1 MLSFIKNLFSSPE
14 TSPESAPAIS
24 QETAQMQS
32 QLLIDNQ
39 WVDAENGAKFE
50 RRHPTTNAL
59 VTEASAASVADAH
72 RAAESAHKAFKAW
85 RLSPPSERRRLL
97 LKAADILES
106 KTPQFI
112 EVMAAEVGASAL
124 WAGFNVHL
132 AANVFREAASLATQ
146 IQGETLPTDKPGAL
160 SMTLRQAVGT
170 IFSIVPWNGTVV
182 LAARAIA
189 YPIVCGNSVVF
200 RGSEASPRTH
210 ALVAEAVVEAGF
222 PAGVLN
228 YLSNSPATAPAVV
241 DALIAHKAVRRINFT
256 GSTRVGRII
265 AEKAAQHVKRCLLE
279 LGGKSPLVVLDDA
292 NVDEAVKA
300 AVFGSFLYQGQICMS
315 TERLVVD
322 EKVAD
327 EFVAKFAAR
336 AKELAAGDPAINP
349 ACIIG
354 PMINPSSGARINDLL
369 QDALSKGATV
379 ACGGLANGA
388 VMPATVLDH
397 VTADMKIYDEET
409 FGPITVVVRVK
420 SAEQAIEVANDSAY
434 GLSSGVFGRDVN
446 RALAVAMDLE
456 YGSVH
461 VNGAT
466 VQNEAQAPYG
476 GTKGSGYGR
485 FDGRAVI
492 DEFTELKWLTIEPQ
506 QQQYPF

>member
-1 MLSFIKNLFSSPE
+1 
-14 TSPESAPAIS
+14 
-24 QETAQMQS
+24 
-32 QLLIDNQ
+32 LI
-39 WVDAENGAKFE
+39 
-50 RRHPTTNAL
+50 
-59 VTEASAASVADAH
+59 TEAAAAGIEDA
-72 RAAESAHKAFKAW
+72 RKAAESAHAAYKTW

-97 LKAADILES
+97 LKTADILES
-106 KTPQFI
+106 KTPKFI
-112 EVMAAEVGASAL
+112 ETMAAEVGASAL

-146 IQGETLPTDKPGAL
+146 IQGETIPTDKPGAL
-160 SMTLRQAVGT
+160 SMTVRQSVGV
-170 IFSIVPWNGTVV
+170 IFSMVPWNGTVV

-200 RGSEASPRTH
+200 RGSEASPKTH
-210 ALVAEAVVEAGF
+210 ALISEALVEAGF
-222 PAGVLN
+222 PPGVLN
-228 YLSNSPATAPAVV
+228 YLSNAPQNAPEVV
-241 DALIAHKAVRRINFT
+241 DTLIAHKAVRRINFT
-256 GSTRVGRII
+256 GSTRVGRIV
-265 AEKAAQHVKRCLLE
+265 AEKAAQQLKRCLLE
-279 LGGKSPLVVLDDA
+279 LGGKSPLIVLDDA

-315 TERLVVD
+315 TERLIVD

-336 AKELAAGDPAINP
+336 AKQLNAGDPAENP
-349 ACIIG
+349 QCVVG
-354 PMINPSSGARINDLL
+354 PMINPSSGVRINDLL
-369 QDALSKGATV
+369 QDALDKGAKLV
-379 ACGGLANGA
+379 CGGVAEGA
-388 VMPATVLDH
+388 VMPATILDH
-397 VTADMKIYDEET
+397 VNASMKIYDEET

-420 SAEQAIEVANDSAY
+420 TAADAVAVANDSAY

-446 RALAVAMDLE
+446 RALAVAMELE

-461 VNGAT
+461 VNGST

-476 GTKGSGYGR
+476 GTKNSGYGR

-506 QQQYPF
+506 EQQYPF